1 MTYILVDIYTFSP
14 FSMTYY
20 QWNALLI
27 APLPNLF
34 FGNYNCLLLDLQRP
48 FCLVTPSP
56 TLLSIDLHD
65 GSDRDLI
72 GTQCSL
78 MCPSFARQTTFGHPT
93 VLAHPA
99 IFHAFLSR
107 DRFLE
112 LRHTKPSQFQAI
124 LELFD
129 FAIAYFLHFV
139 LIVFQ
144 FPFIIAST
152 SSFLFCSEKYCVS
165 TLPFLVDFPTSFHWS
180 SPLTIIAYHLRLSCY
195 PCAQPTQSTIS
206 CNPMVREIHTHN
218 AHRIL
223 N

>member
-1 MTYILVDIYTFSP
+1 MTQRGTNPKKEKQTNPTTSFDKL
-14 FSMTYY
+14 Y
-20 QWNALLI
+20 QRREK
-27 APLPNLF
+27 
-34 FGNYNCLLLDLQRP
+34 DLQ
-48 FCLVTPSP
+48 VIPSF
-56 TLLSIDLHD
+56 
-65 GSDRDLI
+65 
-72 GTQCSL
+72 SL

-223 N
+223 NQRHIDLFSIFLQASWWIFFLFSQVNSIYCHR

>member
-1 MTYILVDIYTFSP
+1 MLCLLPLFPTY
-14 FSMTYY
+14 
-20 QWNALLI
+20 
-27 APLPNLF
+27 F

-129 FAIAYFLHFV
+129 FAIAYFLHFASFLV
-139 LIVFQ
+139 KL
-144 FPFIIAST
+144 ST
-152 SSFLFCSEKYCVS
+152 SLYLLITFSFYFVLCASCV
-165 TLPFLVDFPTSFHWS
+165 FHGHS
-180 SPLTIIAYHLRLSCY
+180 LKSLDER
-195 PCAQPTQSTIS
+195 
-206 CNPMVREIHTHN
+206 NP
-218 AHRIL
+218 
-223 N
+223 